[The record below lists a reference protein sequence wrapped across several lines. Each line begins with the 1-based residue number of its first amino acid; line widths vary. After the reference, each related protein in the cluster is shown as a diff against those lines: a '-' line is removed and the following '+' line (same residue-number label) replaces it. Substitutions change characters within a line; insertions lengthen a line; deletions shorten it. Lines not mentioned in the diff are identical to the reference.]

1 MWIPWLMNIENLSGP
16 KAFRATC
23 RMSPRLVKNLVI
35 EAKHPHSSMAV
46 PLEAKTGGIS
56 MQELNASPEGAGK
69 IANPYY
75 I

>member
-1 MWIPWLMNIENLSGP
+1 
-16 KAFRATC
+16 
-23 RMSPRLVKNLVI
+23 
-35 EAKHPHSSMAV
+35 MAV

-56 MQELNASPEGAGK
+56 TQELNVSSEGAGK

>member
-1 MWIPWLMNIENLSGP
+1 
-16 KAFRATC
+16 
-23 RMSPRLVKNLVI
+23 MSPQLVKNLVI

-56 MQELNASPEGAGK
+56 MQELNALPEGAGK